1 MGWIKERI
9 YVVGTEKGSKLD
21 PRAREL
27 LESSRRAEGGGM
39 EASIRGHGARH
50 RTGSLSLS
58 LAPLP
63 LPTRLS
69 GVFPPFCSSCTALLS
84 LGGLLIGIETPPKP
98 PRLLLA
104 RLAHPL
110 SASLRSSALRFFLS
124 SSHSLFSTILRALS
138 LSSSSSS
145 SSYVYYRWKLSE
157 KGCNFSEDRD
167 GKGLSR
173 IFVEIFERFF
183 PSIEFHETRTITFVT
198 KFLKLESNHREL
210 ERKLQRIAKKFLFF
224 STTIITNYYNK

>member
-1 MGWIKERI
+1 
-9 YVVGTEKGSKLD
+9 
-21 PRAREL
+21 
-27 LESSRRAEGGGM
+27 M

-104 RLAHPL
+104 RLIHFLPPCAHPL
-110 SASLRSSALRFFLS
+110 FAFSHPHPTVYSQRSCALFRFLPPRLLRVMYIIDENCPRKDAI
-124 SSHSLFSTILRALS
+124 SHRIET
-138 LSSSSSS
+138 
-145 SSYVYYRWKLSE
+145 E
-157 KGCNFSEDRD
+157 RD
-167 GKGLSR
+167 CHGLSR
-173 IFVEIFERFF
+173 IEIFERFF

>member
-58 LAPLP
+58 RPPPPPHSAFGRFSPFLFLVHGVAFSRWASNRNRDPSKASSVAPC
-63 LPTRLS
+63 TSRS
-69 GVFPPFCSSCTALLS
+69 STFC
-84 LGGLLIGIETPPKP
+84 
-98 PRLLLA
+98 LLA
-104 RLAHPL
+104 LI
-110 SASLRSSALRFFLS
+110 RSSLFLILIPQFILNDLARSFAFFL
-124 SSHSLFSTILRALS
+124 LVFFELCILS
-138 LSSSSSS
+138 M
-145 SSYVYYRWKLSE
+145 KMSE

>member
-1 MGWIKERI
+1 MLERRRDLSSI
-9 YVVGTEKGSKLD
+9 PVRESCSK
-21 PRAREL
+21 ARGEQK
-27 LESSRRAEGGGM
+27 RGGGGGM

-104 RLAHPL
+104 RLIHFLPPCAHPL
-110 SASLRSSALRFFLS
+110 FAFSHPHPTVYSQRSCALFRFLPPRLLRVMYIIDENCPRKDAISHRIETERDCHGLSRFSNDSFLLS
-124 SSHSLFSTILRALS
+124 SSTKREQSR
-138 LSSSSSS
+138 
-145 SSYVYYRWKLSE
+145 
-157 KGCNFSEDRD
+157 
-167 GKGLSR
+167 LSR
-173 IFVEIFERFF
+173 NF
-183 PSIEFHETRTITFVT
+183 
-198 KFLKLESNHREL
+198 
-210 ERKLQRIAKKFLFF
+210 
-224 STTIITNYYNK
+224 